1 MEIRQLERRLAADY
15 AKVIKVSTGRGP
27 LDCKV
32 RIVDSVIIFRSRLDF
47 TMLEQTMFEQLKEAG
62 AVSAMLDQ
70 WAGQLMPILTKMV
83 EPLQRGIQIQ
93 QIQLS
98 SGIPNSYCVC
108 VCHLNMDL
116 EKMLLTEFS
125 SGGGVPAQRE
135 AFH

>member
-15 AKVIKVSTGRGP
+15 AKVIKASTGRGP

-47 TMLEQTMFEQLKEAG
+47 TMLEQTMFSQLKISG
-62 AVSAMLDQ
+62 VVDAMLDQ
-70 WAGQLMPILTKMV
+70 WAEQLMPILTKMV
-83 EPLQRGIQIQ
+83 EPLRHGVQIQ

-116 EKMLLTEFS
+116 EKMILTEPS
-125 SGGGVPAQRE
+125 LAGGVPAQRE